1 MIGWYIKHVYTGLY
15 NQYVKPEPASINIDD
30 SVKKSVSDA
39 KGKITKP
46 FETNTDNNTDYKQK
60 DINDA
65 FDDKCIKLKSN
76 GSENISIR

>member
-39 KGKITKP
+39 KGKIMKP

-60 DINDA
+60 NINDV